1 MKIINATLNND
12 TITITLDAKANV
24 HKIYLDS
31 IVNQKNMYSDEDE
44 KHTYVISDFVTQDN
58 TVIVDITE
66 YNETSFI
73 VSVLTSEGNRDEAIA
88 IDQNELYLANNVLE
102 HFFSEQEDCYLYNN
116 SISLSKLRIQAYLL
130 KISDRTLWDY
140 IRQLNIEPIHEHS
153 HLPLFDK
160 ILLKLL
166 SGKRYRILSFIVY
179 MYRRMIK
186 LK

>member
-1 MKIINATLNND
+1 MKIINAILKND

-24 HKIYLDS
+24 HKVYLDS

-88 IDQNELYLANNVLE
+88 IDQNELYLAKVNLIQSASIFI
-102 HFFSEQEDCYLYNN
+102 FFFYHSAHIPLQHLHT
-116 SISLSKLRIQAYLL
+116 LL
-130 KISDRTLWDY
+130 GDRHLL
-140 IRQLNIEPIHEHS
+140 QL
-153 HLPLFDK
+153 
-160 ILLKLL
+160 
-166 SGKRYRILSFIVY
+166 
-179 MYRRMIK
+179 
-186 LK
+186 

>member
-24 HKIYLDS
+24 HKVYLDS

-73 VSVLTSEGNRDEAIA
+73 VRVLTSEGNKDESIA
-88 IDQNELYLANNVLE
+88 IDQN
-102 HFFSEQEDCYLYNN
+102 
-116 SISLSKLRIQAYLL
+116 
-130 KISDRTLWDY
+130 
-140 IRQLNIEPIHEHS
+140 
-153 HLPLFDK
+153 
-160 ILLKLL
+160 
-166 SGKRYRILSFIVY
+166 
-179 MYRRMIK
+179 
-186 LK
+186 